1 MACGVE
7 AACHVARASGT
18 GSAAAAL
25 VCSSSLQGASL
36 GRNCRVE
43 PPEGSYYEHLAP
55 SACRGRD
62 LLNRRPLLRAEQTAE
77 SPYRDSIRSRPGSAD
92 GPDSINTRIP
102 DIVPQRRAA

>member
-43 PPEGSYYEHLAP
+43 PPEGSYYERLA
-55 SACRGRD
+55 A
-62 LLNRRPLLRAEQTAE
+62 A
-77 SPYRDSIRSRPGSAD
+77 PYRRM
-92 GPDSINTRIP
+92 
-102 DIVPQRRAA
+102 RAQPRYGAEGMLVMLRGKWK